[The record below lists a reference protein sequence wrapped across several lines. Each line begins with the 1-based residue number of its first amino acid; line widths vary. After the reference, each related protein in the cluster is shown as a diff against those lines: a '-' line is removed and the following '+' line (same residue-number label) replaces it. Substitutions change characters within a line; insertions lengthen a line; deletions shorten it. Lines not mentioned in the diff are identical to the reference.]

1 MNPGVHKK
9 YFLPGAGSGVLAS
22 TLAFMIF
29 LLGAGAAKAEDGKTV
44 YVPMTFHAEAQDMRT
59 SACLQVEE
67 HVYAQSA
74 WWEDSG
80 GSATAAERAFKSVIA
95 AIRRKDNAALLKLS
109 DPSVNSN
116 LKGFNEQAGAF
127 FQQFD
132 ALEMVAVPRAYTFDG
147 LAVFFAKFRTPQR
160 MLFAPMVF
168 AHENDGSFGFLP
180 TRTDKSTFHV
190 VNDWFNAPW
199 GPSQSNKPAYCSDE
213 DVKRATHRINLAAP
227 AGTPI
232 WHPSQFLLTGGPL
245 EKTGELSGV
254 AGKIKSTVENMK
266 AALNAGK
273 TDDFLKHMTPEGAG
287 RLKEWFN
294 TADEADRS
302 KYKAAFLQQQPFYFF
317 NEPPLMV
324 VYTKL
329 QDDTVQVLYFTAS
342 NDGELLWT
350 NSSHITVSDKIFKKG
365 PLYNA
370 ASQDK
375 PFGGIAI
382 R

>member
-1 MNPGVHKK
+1 MNPGVHRKHS
-9 YFLPGAGSGVLAS
+9 LSVVGSAM
-22 TLAFMIF
+22 LAFMIL
-29 LLGAGAAKAEDGKTV
+29 LLGAGAAEAEDGKMV
-44 YVPMTFHAEAQDMRT
+44 YVPVTFHAEAQDIRT

-67 HVYAQSA
+67 HVYAQPA
-74 WWEDSG
+74 WWEDSS
-80 GSATAAERAFKSVIA
+80 GSATAAERAFKGVIA
-95 AIRRKDNAALLKLS
+95 AIRRKDRAALLKLS
-109 DPSVNSN
+109 DPSVNSD
-116 LKGFNEQAGAF
+116 LKRFDEQAGGF

-132 ALEMVAVPRAYTFDG
+132 ALEMIAVPRAYTFDG

-160 MLFAPMVF
+160 MLFAPLVF

-180 TRTDKSTFHV
+180 IRTDKSTYHV

-199 GPSQSNKPAYCSDE
+199 GPGPSSKLTYCSDE
-213 DVKRATHRINLAAP
+213 DVKRASHRIALAAP
-227 AGTPI
+227 AGTPV
-232 WHPSQFLLTGGPL
+232 WHPSQLLLTGAL
-245 EKTGELSGV
+245 MEKPGELSVV
-254 AGKIKSTVENMK
+254 AGKIKATMDGMK

-273 TDDFLKHMTPEGAG
+273 IDDFLRHMTPEVAG

-294 TADEADRS
+294 MADEADRT
-302 KYKAAFLQQQPFYFF
+302 KYKTAFLQQQPFYFF
-317 NEPPLMV
+317 NESPLMI

-329 QDDTVQVLYFTAS
+329 QDATVQVLYFTAS
-342 NDGELLWT
+342 NDGELLWA

-370 ASQDK
+370 ASQDR